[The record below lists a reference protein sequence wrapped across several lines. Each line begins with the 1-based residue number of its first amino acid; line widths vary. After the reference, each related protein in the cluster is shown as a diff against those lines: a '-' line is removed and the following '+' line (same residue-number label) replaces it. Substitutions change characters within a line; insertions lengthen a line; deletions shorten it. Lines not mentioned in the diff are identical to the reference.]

1 MSKLPFELLLALRYL
16 RPKRTFVSIITL
28 ISVVGVALGVAV
40 LIIVI
45 SVMSGFDHDL
55 RGKILGFNAHLKIF
69 ALDKAGRT
77 EPMANYADVMRLVS
91 SNKNVRGISPFVLG
105 QVLVETE
112 PADTNAQSSLT
123 AAPYLRGVDMNTESS
138 VSVLPTKIVDGSFDL
153 SGHSVIVGSYFANS
167 MKLSVG
173 DRLAI
178 SSPNDLKKMRDNYN
192 KKNEEAILP
201 DDYTVTGIFDMGY
214 YDFDADF
221 ICTSLENAQNLYNL
235 DDSVHGLMVM
245 LRDPYQAASVSN
257 ELATAL
263 GPNYT
268 IPTWMEEN
276 SAILGAL
283 VVEKNVMFYLL
294 FFIVLVAALCILS
307 AQITFVVQKTREI
320 GMLKALGATNL
331 QISGIFLG
339 QSAII
344 GVLGVLAG
352 YGLGVLAVT
361 YRNEFLEF
369 MRWATGWELF
379 PASIYNFSE
388 LPAII
393 DVRDIALI
401 CASSFVICILGGVIP
416 AYRAG
421 RLKPVEALRYE

>member
-28 ISVVGVALGVAV
+28 ISVLGVALGVAV

-55 RGKILGFNAHLKIF
+55 RGKILGFNSHLKVF
-69 ALDKAGRT
+69 TLDEAGRT
-77 EPMANYADVMRLVS
+77 EPMANYAEVMRVVS
-91 SNKNVRGISPFVLG
+91 SNKNVRGVAPFVLG
-105 QVLVETE
+105 PVLIQTE
-112 PADTNAQSSLT
+112 PADTNSRSSLA
-123 AAPYLRGVDMNTESS
+123 AAPYLRGVDVNAEGS
-138 VSVLPTKIVDGSFDL
+138 VSILPKSITAGAFDL
-153 SGHSVIVGSYFANS
+153 SGHSVIVGSDFAQN

-173 DRLAI
+173 DRMAI
-178 SSPNDLKKMRDNYN
+178 SSLSDLKKMRENYGKTN
-192 KKNEEAILP
+192 AEVILP
-201 DDYTVTGIFDMGY
+201 DDYTVTGIFNVGY
-214 YDFDADF
+214 FDYDANV
-221 ICTSLENAQNLYNL
+221 IVTSLENAQDLYDL
-235 DDSVHGLMVM
+235 GDGVHGLLVM
-245 LRDPYQAASVSN
+245 LNDPYRAPEVRR
-257 ELATAL
+257 ELLQTL
-263 GPNYT
+263 GPDFSVT
-268 IPTWMEEN
+268 TWADEN
-276 SAILGAL
+276 KAILGAL
-283 VVEKNVMFYLL
+283 LVEKNVMFYLL

-352 YGLGVLAVT
+352 YGLGVLAVI
-361 YRNEFLEF
+361 YRNEFLDF
-369 MRWATGWELF
+369 MRQATGWELF
-379 PASIYNFSE
+379 PASIYGFGE
-388 LPAII
+388 LPAILAP
-393 DVRDIALI
+393 RDIAVI

-416 AYRAG
+416 AFRAG

>member
-55 RGKILGFNAHLKIF
+55 RQKLIGFNANLTIMERGN
-69 ALDKAGRT
+69 AT
-77 EPMANYADVMRLVS
+77 MPNYPVVMAEVS
-91 SNKNVRGISPFVLG
+91 SNKNVRGVAPFVLG

-112 PADTNAQSSLT
+112 PADTNMEDSLT
-123 AAPYLRGVDMNTESS
+123 AAPYLRGVDPALEGAVSILPGSIRFGQTNLAAALEGN
-138 VSVLPTKIVDGSFDL
+138 SVLIGKD
-153 SGHSVIVGSYFANS
+153 FAEN
-167 MKLSVG
+167 MNLSVA
-173 DRLAI
+173 DRMAI
-178 SSPNDLKKMRDNYN
+178 YSPNDIKKMREARS
-192 KKNEEAILP
+192 KKDIEAILP
-201 DDYTVTGIFDMGY
+201 DDYTVTGIFDVGY
-214 YDFDADF
+214 YEYDSDF
-221 ICTSLENAQNLYNL
+221 IVTSLENAQDLYNL
-235 DDSVHGLMVM
+235 GDNVHGLMVM
-245 LRDPYQAASVSN
+245 LNDPYQADQVRE
-257 ELATAL
+257 ELLQSL
-263 GPNYT
+263 GPNFSVR
-268 IPTWMEEN
+268 TWMEDN
-276 SAILGAL
+276 SALLSAL
-283 VVEKNVMFYLL
+283 VVEKNMMFYLL

-331 QISGIFLG
+331 QISGIFLA

-352 YGLGVLAVT
+352 LGFGILAVT

-369 MRWATGWELF
+369 MRHTTGWELF
-379 PASIYNFSE
+379 PQSIYGFNQ

-393 DVRDIALI
+393 DAHDVAII
-401 CASSFVICILGGVIP
+401 CGLSFIICILGGVLP
-416 AYRAG
+416 AIRAG

>member
-1 MSKLPFELLLALRYL
+1 MSNLPFELLLALRYL

-55 RGKILGFNAHLKIF
+55 REQILGFNAHLKIY
-69 ALDKAGRT
+69 ALDKSGTT
-77 EPMANYADVMRLVS
+77 EIMGNYADVMRRVS
-91 SNKNVRGISPFVLG
+91 SNGDVRGVAPFVLG
-105 QVLVETE
+105 QVLVETQ
-112 PADTNAQSSLT
+112 PANTNAGQSLT
-123 AAPYLRGVDMNTESS
+123 AAPWIRGVDVNAESS
-138 VSVLPTKIVDGSFDL
+138 VSVLPKSIIAGSFDL
-153 SGHSVIVGSYFANS
+153 SGRGLVIGNEFANNL
-167 MKLSVG
+167 KLSVG
-173 DRLAI
+173 DRVSI
-178 SSPNDLKKMRDNYN
+178 YSPADLKKMKELRG
-192 KKNEEAILP
+192 KANEEAILP
-201 DDYTVTGIFDMGY
+201 DDYTVTGIFSTGY
-214 YDFDADF
+214 FQYDETVIA
-221 ICTSLENAQNLYNL
+221 TSLENAQDLYNL
-235 DDSVHGLMVM
+235 GDSVHGLFVM
-245 LRDPYQAASVSN
+245 LRDPYQAAEAQR
-257 ELATAL
+257 ELVQTL
-263 GPNYT
+263 GPNYGVT
-268 IPTWMEEN
+268 TWMQEN
-276 SAILGAL
+276 REILGAL
-283 VVEKNVMFYLL
+283 IVEKNVMFYML

-352 YGLGVLAVT
+352 YGLGVLAII

-369 MRWATGWELF
+369 MRRATGWELF
-379 PASIYNFSE
+379 PASIYGFGK

-393 DVRDIALI
+393 TPRDIALI
-401 CASSFVICILGGVIP
+401 CISSFVICILGGVLP
-416 AYRAG
+416 AIRAG